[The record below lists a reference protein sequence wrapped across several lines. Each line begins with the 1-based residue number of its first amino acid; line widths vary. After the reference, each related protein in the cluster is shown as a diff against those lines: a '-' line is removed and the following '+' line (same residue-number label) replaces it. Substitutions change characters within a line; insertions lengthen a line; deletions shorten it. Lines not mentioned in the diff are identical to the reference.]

1 MGLRGSD
8 VSRGIQIRKIYKYTE
23 NRERNAMR
31 DGVRSPEGG
40 RKEEKWRQGWN
51 GNRLGGFPGKGKGSR
66 SSGRDSGKAEA
77 AERFPEKRKLRKG
90 FRKGGRD
97 SGMTEVSPYITPP
110 LRSGD
115 LDGRGAQ
122 W

>member
-1 MGLRGSD
+1 MEAGVEWKQAGR
-8 VSRGIQIRKIYKYTE
+8 IP
-23 NRERNAMR
+23 RE
-31 DGVRSPEGG
+31 GE
-40 RKEEKWRQGWN
+40 
-51 GNRLGGFPGKGKGSR
+51 GFPEQREGFRKSGSCGKV
-66 SSGRDSGKAEA
+66 SGKAET
-77 AERFPEKRKLRKG
+77 AERFPEERKLRKG